1 MTAVT
6 ADLIGTLRAIVR
18 DELAR
23 LQPPEL
29 GVVTQV
35 HPRDA
40 DGSVNNH
47 QVNVRLRAT
56 GVELQRVPV
65 AVGRLGLSALPNEGD
80 LLLINFVNHDLN
92 APVAVGCVYDDQAHP
107 PVAQP
112 HELVYEPPDDAD
124 SAVRRLHVAL
134 RSGSEITLDDDRL
147 QILFGGTSL
156 VIHRD
161 GDVVIQAAG
170 KVTVE
175 ADGDLELTAGGGV
188 TIEAGANLTL
198 KAGANATL
206 EGSAKTT
213 VKGAQVAL
221 AGITQFSAS

>member
-1 MTAVT
+1 MS

-35 HPRDA
+35 HARDA
-40 DGSVNNH
+40 DGSANNH
-47 QVNVRLRAT
+47 QVNVRLRAS

-65 AVGRLGLSALPNEGD
+65 AVGRLGMSALPNEGD
-80 LLLINFVNHDLN
+80 LLLIAFVNHDLN
-92 APVAVGCVYDDQAHP
+92 APVAVGCLYDDQAHP
-107 PVAQP
+107 PVAQL
-112 HELVYEPPDDAD
+112 HDVVYEPPDDGD
-124 SAVRRLHVAL
+124 SGVRRLHVL
-134 RSGSEITLDDDRL
+134 LKSGSEIALDDDKL
-147 QILFGGTSL
+147 EILFGGTSL
-156 VIHRD
+156 VLNRD
-161 GDVVIQAAG
+161 GDVAIRAAG

-175 ADGDLELTAGGGV
+175 ADGDLELRAGGAV
-188 TIEAGANLTL
+188 AIEAGSNLTL
-198 KAGANATL
+198 KASANATL
-206 EGSAKTT
+206 EGAAKTT

>member
-1 MTAVT
+1 VS

-35 HPRDA
+35 HARDA
-40 DGSVNNH
+40 DGSANNH
-47 QVNVRLRAT
+47 QVNVRLRT
-56 GVELQRVPV
+56 SGVELQRVPV

-107 PVAQP
+107 PVAQL
-112 HELVYEPPDDAD
+112 HDVVYEPPDDAD
-124 SAVRRLHVAL
+124 SGVRRLYFAL
-134 RSGSEITLDDDRL
+134 KSGSAITLDDDKL
-147 QILFGGTSL
+147 EILFGDTSL
-156 VIHRD
+156 VINRD

-175 ADGDLELTAGGGV
+175 AGGDLELSAGGDLSVSAQGD
-188 TIEAGANLTL
+188 L
-198 KAGANATL
+198 KLKGTNVMI
-206 EGSAKTT
+206 EGSAKSTL
-213 VKGAQVAL
+213 KGAQVAL
-221 AGITQFSAS
+221 AGTTQFSPS